1 MKSRMRENRTSGSVR
16 GSRQAFHVRKYSE
29 RSVETVYS
37 TEIDMEKLY
46 YREKYL
52 KKLRGFYDDVDMI
65 KVITGVRRCGKSTLM
80 EMVCGELLEKG
91 IDPQNIIYIHLDRRP
106 YKSIKTSD
114 KLEEVIDA
122 KAVGLNGVK
131 YLFID
136 EIQNVDGFEEV
147 VNAYREER
155 EYSIFLTGSNS
166 YLLSGELATKLTG
179 RYIEIEMR
187 TLTFDEY
194 LGMKQY
200 FDKPVDPDME
210 KEFLRYIVE
219 GGFPLAVKY
228 DSYEDKMLYI
238 NSVIDEIFEKD
249 IKKKNKI
256 RKKKLFQK
264 VQTYIIN
271 NFGATTSV
279 KSICDYLTEHGDSIT
294 PVTVYNYLNILEKA
308 KIVSKCERFDM
319 KSKRSLNGEE
329 KYYLSDLSFYFSRNT
344 DGRINYGPVLENLV
358 YNYLRSK
365 DYKVSVGKIGALEV
379 DFITRKGIDEYAYIQ
394 VARTIDN
401 DNYDESGKNITEE
414 REYRPLERIAD
425 GYPKYLIT
433 MDKLLQKRSGVKH
446 LNIVEVLLDG
456 LEL

>member
-1 MKSRMRENRTSGSVR
+1 
-16 GSRQAFHVRKYSE
+16 
-29 RSVETVYS
+29 
-37 TEIDMEKLY
+37 MEKLY